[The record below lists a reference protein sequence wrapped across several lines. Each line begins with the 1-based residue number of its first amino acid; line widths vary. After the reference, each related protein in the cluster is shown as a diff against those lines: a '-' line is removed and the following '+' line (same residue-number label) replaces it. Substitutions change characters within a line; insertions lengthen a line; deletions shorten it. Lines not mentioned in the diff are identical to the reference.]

1 MAVDA
6 NLHVLDLLFD
16 DQDGVL
22 SKEVDDVPPLDFVS
36 IDLLPASVTCTR
48 LMILCNS
55 TDARYTISDTS
66 L

>member
-6 NLHVLDLLFD
+6 NLQVLDLLFD

-36 IDLLPASVTCTR
+36 IDLLPASVTR